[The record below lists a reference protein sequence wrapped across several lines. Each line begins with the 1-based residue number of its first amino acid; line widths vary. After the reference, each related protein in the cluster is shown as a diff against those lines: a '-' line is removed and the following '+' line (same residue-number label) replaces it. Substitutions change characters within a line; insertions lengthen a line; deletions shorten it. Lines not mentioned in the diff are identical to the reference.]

1 MKAISIMTASL
12 NRLSFQ
18 IVRSLFIVVCVG
30 LLSLVFV
37 GHNAINIA
45 DQNARAQQERFAAKR
60 LTAAIEVLPEQ
71 QRSATVWDD
80 AVEQTAARDTKW
92 MDDNL
97 GSWWNA
103 PTGVVHLLG

>member
-1 MKAISIMTASL
+1 MDITRSISRIRT
-12 NRLSFQ
+12 
-18 IVRSLFIVVCVG
+18 
-30 LLSLVFV
+30 
-37 GHNAINIA
+37 
-45 DQNARAQQERFAAKR
+45 RAQQERFAAKR

-97 GSWWNA
+97 GSWMQSYFGHDENYVLDQA
-103 PTGVVHLLG
+103 NVAFFAAVLGEIVPRTL

>member
-18 IVRSLFIVVCVG
+18 IVRSLFVVVCVG

-45 DQNARAQQERFAAKR
+45 DQNARAAGTFYRE
-60 LTAAIEVLPEQ
+60 TPYC
-71 QRSATVWDD
+71 
-80 AVEQTAARDTKW
+80 RD
-92 MDDNL
+92 
-97 GSWWNA
+97 
-103 PTGVVHLLG
+103 